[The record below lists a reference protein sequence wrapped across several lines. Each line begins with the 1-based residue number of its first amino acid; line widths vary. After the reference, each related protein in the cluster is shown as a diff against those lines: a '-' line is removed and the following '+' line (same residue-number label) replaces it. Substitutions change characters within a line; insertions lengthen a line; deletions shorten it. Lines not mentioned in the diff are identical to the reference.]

1 MIYSVA
7 RTRFGRGDGRGHSYP
22 RQLFHTTRRSAENRV
37 PCPRAIPLRACH
49 TRRRPDNQADC
60 KSSRETRRR
69 GDPNRPQRMV
79 LATASRTRTAGRRQA
94 IRPRPRAH
102 RPRHTL
108 PTLSSRLACGAI
120 KSGGVALTRADHE
133 RLGCTA
139 ARTVQDLTKPT
150 KKKTKNK
157 LRAVRVPAVRTGQ
170 AGAHAAA
177 LGSRGRRAVRSCR
190 APRLFFHFS
199 PTTHHGSTAR
209 RHHPRRIYSALL
221 RAPGPEL
228 ASRTPAR
235 RPLRFAPLFSNASLA
250 FTSLFLLASTPR
262 PRLLLILF
270 PFVVASVPVRIL

>member
-150 KKKTKNK
+150 KKKQKTNCE
-157 LRAVRVPAVRTGQ
+157 RCGCPRSAPGRQARTQPPSGRV
-170 AGAHAAA
+170 AAA
-177 LGSRGRRAVRSCR
+177 PCARAEPPVSFSTFPPPRTTGLRHGATTLAVFIPRSS
-190 APRLFFHFS
+190 APPDRNS
-199 PTTHHGSTAR
+199 PVAPPPAAR
-209 RHHPRRIYSALL
+209 SALH
-221 RAPGPEL
+221 RFF
-228 ASRTPAR
+228 RT
-235 RPLRFAPLFSNASLA
+235 
-250 FTSLFLLASTPR
+250 LL
-262 PRLLLILF
+262 
-270 PFVVASVPVRIL
+270 